1 MKSRALTRD
10 GTIAAACVGLATLL
24 GFHLI
29 GALVLFAF
37 FLPSIA
43 LSKLPHPHPERLRDI
58 DKQGARDAW
67 QVVAN
72 GGVAGV
78 AGIIAFIFPQ
88 AHAYAA
94 AAFVGAFAAASADTW
109 GTEIGT
115 RFGANVRSILTFRRE
130 ADGLSG
136 GVTTAG
142 TLAEIAGA
150 LVVAASAALFSLAP
164 LAAGTAGGIVG
175 AFADSYLGASV
186 QERRYCRTCA
196 RACESDPH
204 ACGAPTQRV
213 RGVRGFR
220 NDAVNFS
227 ATLVGA
233 LTGLA
238 FLALATRYFP

>member
-1 MKSRALTRD
+1 MKSRALTRG
-10 GTIAAACVGLATLL
+10 GTIAAAFVGAATLL

-37 FLPSIA
+37 FIPSVA

-67 QVVAN
+67 QVLAN
-72 GGVAGV
+72 GGVAAA
-78 AGIIAFIFPQ
+78 AGAIAFFIPH
-88 AHAYAA
+88 AHAIAA

-109 GTEIGT
+109 GTEIGM
-115 RFGANVRSILTFRRE
+115 RFGANVRSILTFRTD
-130 ADGLSG
+130 ASGLSG
-136 GVTTAG
+136 GVTTLG

-150 LVVAASAALFSLAP
+150 LVVAASAAIFALAP
-164 LAAGTAGGIVG
+164 LAAGAIGGVVG
-175 AFADSYLGASV
+175 AFADSYLGASA
-186 QERRYCRTCA
+186 QERRYCETCA

-204 ACGAPTQRV
+204 ACGAATALV
-213 RGVRGFR
+213 RGIPGFR

-233 LTGLA
+233 MTSVAVFA
-238 FLALATRYFP
+238 FGARYFP

>member
-1 MKSRALTRD
+1 MKSRALTRG
-10 GTIAAACVGLATLL
+10 GTIAAAFVGLATLL
-24 GFHLI
+24 GFHLV

-43 LSKLPHPHPERLRDI
+43 LSKLPHPHPDRLRDI
-58 DKQGARDAW
+58 DKQGARDEW

-72 GGVAGV
+72 GGIAGV
-78 AGIIAFIFPQ
+78 AGILAFIFPQ

-115 RFGANVRSILTFRRE
+115 RFGTNVRSILTLRRE

-136 GVTTAG
+136 GITTAG

-150 LVVAASAALFSLAP
+150 FVVAASAALFSLAP
-164 LAAGTAGGIVG
+164 LLAGTLGGIVG

-186 QERRYCRTCA
+186 QERRYCRICA

-204 ACGAPTQRV
+204 ACGAPTQLV

-238 FLALATRYFP
+238 FVAFAPRYFP

>member
-1 MKSRALTRD
+1 MKSRALTRG
-10 GTIAAACVGLATLL
+10 GTIAAAFVGAAALL

-37 FLPSIA
+37 FLPSVA
-43 LSKLPHPHPERLRDI
+43 LSRLPHPHPERLRDI

-72 GGVAGV
+72 GGVASV
-78 AGIIAFIFPQ
+78 AAIVAFLVPQ
-88 AHAYAA
+88 THASAA

-115 RFGANVRSILTFRRE
+115 RFGKNARSILTFRGE

-136 GVTTAG
+136 GITAMG

-150 LVVAASAALFSLAP
+150 FVVAASAAFFSFVP
-164 LAAGTAGGIVG
+164 LVAGTLGGIAG
-175 AFADSYLGASV
+175 AFADSYIGASV
-186 QERRYCRTCA
+186 QERRYCASCA

-204 ACGAPTQRV
+204 ACGAPTQLV
-213 RGVRGFR
+213 RGARGFR

-238 FLALATRYFP
+238 LFAIAPRYFP